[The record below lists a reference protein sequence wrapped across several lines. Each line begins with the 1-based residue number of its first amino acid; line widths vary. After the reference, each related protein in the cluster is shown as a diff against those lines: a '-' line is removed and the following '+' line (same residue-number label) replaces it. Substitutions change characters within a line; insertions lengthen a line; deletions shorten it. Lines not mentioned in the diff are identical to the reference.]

1 MSFRYHNSSREYR
14 DDVDVHLRDLRY
26 FVAVAEELHFGRAA
40 QRLFVSQPA
49 LSRQI
54 ARLEAQLGVTLLD
67 RDRRKVSLT
76 TTGETLLDS
85 ARTLLDAWAA
95 TERELRD
102 AAAATAAT
110 LRVGLQTSVGRGI
123 LAGLTAGLRERHP
136 QWTIELNQQT
146 WDDPTAGL
154 ADGSSDIAVC
164 WMPLPD
170 GDGYRSVTVATEQRL
185 IAVPSDDPITE
196 RASVPFDEI
205 ADRPLVALPTLAGE
219 LREYWLANDHRDA
232 PASVA
237 ATVRSAEEAMEAVAA
252 GIGSALISVGNAD
265 IYARNDVAFVA
276 VDDLTPAEL
285 AVVWRWDDD
294 RPIINDII
302 EIATELRSG

>member
-1 MSFRYHNSSREYR
+1 M
-14 DDVDVHLRDLRY
+14 DVHLRDLRY

-40 QRLFVSQPA
+40 ERLFVSQPA

-54 ARLEAQLGVTLLD
+54 ARLEAQLGVTLFD

-76 TTGETLLDS
+76 TTGETLLCN
-85 ARTLLDAWAA
+85 ARTLLNAWAA
-95 TERELRD
+95 AERELRD

-110 LRVGLQTSVGRGI
+110 LRIGLQTSVGRGI
-123 LAGLTAGLRERHP
+123 LAALNAGLRERHA

-185 IAVPSDDPITE
+185 IALPSNDPIAT
-196 RASVPFDEI
+196 RSAVSFDEI
-205 ADRPLVALPTLAGE
+205 ADRPLVALPAAAGE
-219 LREYWLANDHRDA
+219 LRDYWLAADHRDA
-232 PASVA
+232 PARVA
-237 ATVRSAEEAMEAVAA
+237 TIARSAEEAMEAVAA
-252 GIGSALISVGNAD
+252 GIGSALISIGNAD
-265 IYARNDVAFVA
+265 IYARNDVAFVP

-285 AVVWRWDDD
+285 AVVWRWDDN
-294 RPIINDII
+294 RPIIADVI
-302 EIATELRSG
+302 EIATHLELG